1 MSNDV
6 SRRSLMR
13 ATGGAVAAT
22 GVTAVGA
29 DSVAAQSV
37 EWPSQVNSGNGD
49 DETDA
54 RGQDEATVMVGA
66 GDQGLA
72 FSPKKLWI
80 DPGTTVIFE
89 WTGQGGSHN
98 VETIEGPSGMGAELA
113 SEEGNT
119 YEYQFTGEEAGITTY
134 QCNPHKSIGMFGGI
148 AVGDDVPTAEETSSS
163 SAVFVPDGAMAL
175 SIASFIAMC
184 GTLGLAF
191 VFMKYGN

>member
-1 MSNDV
+1 MCQDV
-6 SRRSLMR
+6 SRRNLLR
-13 ATGGAVAAT
+13 ATGGAAAMT
-22 GVTAVGA
+22 GVTAGGA
-29 DSVAAQSV
+29 DTVTAQSV
-37 EWPSQVNSGNGD
+37 EWPSQVNSGNLG

-72 FSPKKLWI
+72 FSPTKLWI
-80 DPGTTVIFE
+80 DPGTTVVFE

-98 VETIEGPSGMGAELA
+98 VETIEGPSGLGAELA
-113 SEEGNT
+113 SEEGNV
-119 YEYQFTGEEAGITTY
+119 YEYEFTEEEAGITTY

-148 AVGDDVPTAEETSSS
+148 AVGDDVSAAEEATSS
-163 SAVFVPDGAMAL
+163 SAVFVPDSAMAL